1 MPSAQLA
8 PGYILQSFP
17 TPLGRRGTVAV
28 TVIGLHL
35 LFASA
40 LILGLAARDYLPPRD
55 EPLVGTILPPP
66 ERTSPPRSTPALDP
80 KASFIPAQPEPFY
93 TPIPRFDGPSAP
105 TQPVSNGV
113 TESVGVAPEALTP
126 PRVLKQL
133 DPLYP
138 AADRRAEHEGTV
150 VVRVLIGEDGR
161 AQQVEVAGSSGY
173 PGLDAAAVASVKRW
187 TFAPARNGGGPVAGW
202 ASVKVR
208 FQIDRS

>member
-1 MPSAQLA
+1 MPSALLA
-8 PGYILQSFP
+8 PANILQSFP

-28 TVIGLHL
+28 AVIGLHL

-40 LILGLAARDYLPPRD
+40 LIAGMVVTVTQKKDEEKLIFIPLAPPKVVPPPPIRTQPFTTESFGPRIVD
-55 EPLVGTILPPP
+55 EPATDIPTFVGPSSDTAPQPAV
-66 ERTSPPRSTPALDP
+66 ERTAGTQA
-80 KASFIPAQPEPFY
+80 IEPL
-93 TPIPRFDGPSAP
+93 S
-105 TQPVSNGV
+105 
-113 TESVGVAPEALTP
+113 P

-173 PGLDAAAVASVKRW
+173 PGLDAAAVASVQRW

>member
-1 MPSAQLA
+1 MPSAQRA
-8 PGYILQSFP
+8 PGYVLQSFP

-28 TVIGLHL
+28 AVIGLHL

-40 LILGLAARDYLPPRD
+40 LIAGM
-55 EPLVGTILPPP
+55 VVTIGPTSDKPIEVIPLPPP
-66 ERTSPPRSTPALDP
+66 KAPPLPKQWSPLLTPTE
-80 KASFIPAQPEPFY
+80 F
-93 TPIPRFDGPSAP
+93 GP
-105 TQPVSNGV
+105 TQIDEPPTVIPPF
-113 TESVGVAPEALTP
+113 VGPGSDAAPQPPTDRAAGTQAIEPLSP

-173 PGLDAAAVASVKRW
+173 PGLDAAAVASVQRW